1 MADYGTLAEVAALN
15 RFILDGQATFN
26 TTTRPTGTE
35 VDKFLDRAAGALNV
49 ALVGA
54 GFSTPVT
61 TPTTAK
67 LLLDDWAV
75 NRVSQVVRMSQ
86 IGGMTEDPSNPAA
99 GFTNMYAAAHEF
111 VMENMLALKRLGL
124 TVSYASSDGL
134 EYTALDKHSERTDPD
149 DTSREQPIFRRR
161 QWDND

>member
-1 MADYGTLAEVAALN
+1 MADYGSLDEVAALN
-15 RFILDGQATFN
+15 RFILDGQSTFN
-26 TTTRPTGTE
+26 STTLPSATE
-35 VDKFLDRAAGALNV
+35 VNKFLDRAGGSLNV
-49 ALVGA
+49 ALIGA
-54 GFSTPVT
+54 GFSTPIT

-67 LLLDDWAV
+67 LMLDDWAV

-86 IGGMTEDPSNPAA
+86 IGGMTEDPNNPSA

-111 VMENMLALKRLGL
+111 VMENMLALKRLGA
-124 TVSYASSDGL
+124 TVSYATSDGL